1 MQFFCSR
8 LSSQNVPRMVPLDPN
23 NRDRL
28 GSRLYISIAKGDG
41 NLDYMQ
47 GADEGVRFV
56 EIRSK
61 KCTRRGLPPL
71 FTKIKSSRISGLI
84 SGACEWSELLTYAW
98 QAQKAPE
105 KMKKTLINQPRHS
118 SPFPTFPAKSEKF
131 FTSVRPNVLCL
142 QSRASLY
149 DNILIDEI

>member
-1 MQFFCSR
+1 MT
-8 LSSQNVPRMVPLDPN
+8 
-23 NRDRL
+23 
-28 GSRLYISIAKGDG
+28 GGGDG
-41 NLDYMQ
+41 A
-47 GADEGVRFV
+47 GEEGR
-56 EIRSK
+56 
-61 KCTRRGLPPL
+61 TPDLN
-71 FTKIKSSRISGLI
+71 
-84 SGACEWSELLTYAW
+84 AW

-105 KMKKTLINQPRHS
+105 KMKKTLLNQPPHS

>member
-1 MQFFCSR
+1 MSLAR
-8 LSSQNVPRMVPLDPN
+8 ALLDPT

-28 GSRLYISIAKGDG
+28 GSRLYISMAKGDG

-56 EIRSK
+56 KIRSK

-71 FTKIKSSRISGLI
+71 FTKMKSSRISGLI

-98 QAQKAPE
+98 QARKAPG
-105 KMKKTLINQPRHS
+105 KAKKTLINQPPYS
-118 SPFPTFPAKSEKF
+118 PPFPTFPTKSEKF
-131 FTSVRPNVLCL
+131 FTSVRPNVLYRSCRL
-142 QSRASLY
+142 
-149 DNILIDEI
+149 ILFG